1 MDRYERKIV
10 LKSGKLIKL
19 IGLCSLSAVL
29 TLNVTETY
37 ATESG
42 SEDIEEST
50 ETSELLNQDFEN
62 IVENPYHIVLE
73 SWEEFGRDDIQ
84 FEDVIS
90 PASFS
95 FDDDTRLISEEDS
108 RGYEGEV
115 VLFEE
120 DDDVLIE
127 ITVPESGV
135 YHIGMD
141 YYRLNEGLVNPEFSI
156 EVNDEFQY
164 FESRRIIAPTFW
176 ENESN
181 DFQTNRHGNEL
192 VPNQVA
198 IDEWQ
203 TMTFRDPNNEHAD
216 GLLFYLE
223 EGINNITLTHSSGE
237 MLMGEVRVYTPV
249 EMETYEDYISGFI
262 EDDALNTLEVYEAE
276 YPSRKNSSYIR
287 PIARKDVNA
296 HPYDPA
302 VQLLNTFG
310 GDSWSEGGQ
319 SVTYTVEVQENGL
332 YNVTFKTL
340 QNQKQNVP
348 VFRTIEVNGEIPFEE
363 LKHYRMEP
371 SNSWINQT
379 LIDEEEHPFSI
390 YLESGENT
398 ITLTADITPLTPL
411 VNELTEMLQEI
422 NALGLSISR
431 LTGNQPDRN
440 RDWVISEYIPDVD
453 ERFEVWITI
462 LEGYQEDLNRLYASS
477 DEITTDEVAL
487 NLLKQRL
494 EGLREEPNDLPN
506 RLSELSEG
514 SSSATQMI
522 GDLIS
527 QLQDSPL
534 LMDRLYVHTENEIL
548 PSPTQGFFTRIGS
561 RVREFVSSFTM
572 QTYDVEETDDDV
584 LEVWVGRSQQ
594 YVELMQNMVDANF
607 TSSTGQEVRLS
618 VMPNEQKLILAN
630 SSNQQPDV
638 ALGVSVGQPWE
649 LAVRGAAYDLRQF
662 SDFEA
667 FSTNFSPG
675 AFLPMMIDDAVY
687 SMPETQDF
695 YVLFYR
701 SDIVEQLDLPIP
713 DTWDDVIN
721 VLPELQRYGM
731 NFFVPLSG
739 TAGIKPF
746 MFTAPFIYQFGG
758 EIYSEDGMSTAID
771 SEGSVEGL
779 QFMTDLYTLYSL
791 PLQVP
796 NFYNAFRYGEMPM
809 GIANFETYVQLLSA
823 APEIRNS
830 WSIAPH
836 PGVMQE
842 DGTVNRATPGSAQGG
857 MIFEKSEMKDESW
870 EFMKWWLSE
879 DTQTEFATNL
889 QTLFGPEY
897 MWHTANLNAFK
908 ELPWNDEHKDVIIE
922 QWEHLQEV
930 PKIPGSYMVERE
942 ISNAWTGTV
951 FYGENVRASLDYSV
965 ITANREILRKM
976 EEFNYIEN
984 GEVVTPYRVPQLET
998 VEEWMI
1004 QNDEE

>member
-1 MDRYERKIV
+1 M
-10 LKSGKLIKL
+10 KSGKMLKL
-19 IGLCSLSAVL
+19 IGLTSLSAVL
-29 TLNVTETY
+29 TLSALPLY
-37 ATESG
+37 AEESG

-50 ETSELLNQDFEN
+50 EADDFLNQDVER
-62 IVENPYHIVLE
+62 IVEDPYHIVKAD
-73 SWEEFGRDDIQ
+73 WEEFGRDDRV
-84 FEDVIS
+84 FETVIS

-95 FDDDTRLISEEDS
+95 FSTDTQLMDADESNGYGSEVAFLGEDDTIKINIESIEE
-108 RGYEGEV
+108 G
-115 VLFEE
+115 L
-120 DDDVLIE
+120 
-127 ITVPESGV
+127 
-135 YHIGMD
+135 YHIDMD
-141 YYRLNEGLVNPEFSI
+141 YFRLNEGLVNPEFSI
-156 EVNDEFQY
+156 EVNGSFQY
-164 FESRRIIAPTFW
+164 FESRRIIAPTYW
-176 ENESN
+176 ENES
-181 DFQTNRHGNEL
+181 DEFETNRHGNEL

-198 IDEWQ
+198 IEEWQ
-203 TMTFRDPNNEHAD
+203 TMTFNDPNNEHAD

-223 EGINNITLTHSSGE
+223 EGDNELTLTHSSGE
-237 MLMGEVRVYTPV
+237 MQIGDIRIYSPEALPSYNEYIN
-249 EMETYEDYISGFI
+249 DYAAAHEQS
-262 EDDALNTLEVYEAE
+262 ETLEVYEAE
-276 YPSRKNSSYIR
+276 WPDRKNSSYVR
-287 PIARKDVNA
+287 PIARKDVNVY
-296 HPYDPA
+296 PYDPA
-302 VQLLNTFG
+302 IQLLNTFG

-319 SVTYTVEVQENGL
+319 SVTYEIEVPENGL
-332 YNVTFKTL
+332 YNLTFKTL
-340 QNQKQNVP
+340 QNHKQNVP
-348 VFRTIEVNGEIPFEE
+348 VFRTVEINGEIPFEE

-371 SNSWINQT
+371 SNTWMNQT
-379 LIDEEEHPFSI
+379 LVDDAGEAYTF
-390 YLESGENT
+390 YLEEGTNT
-398 ITLTADITPLTPL
+398 VTLTADITPMTPL
-411 VNELTEMLQEI
+411 VNTLTQMLQEI
-422 NALGLSISR
+422 NSLGLSVSR

-440 RDWVISEYIPDVD
+440 RDWVISEFIP
-453 ERFEVWITI
+453 EVEEEFTAWIEV
-462 LEGYQEDLNRLYASS
+462 LKSYQEDLAELYGHP
-477 DEITTDEVAL
+477 DEQTTDQVAL
-487 NLLKQRL
+487 GLLIRRL
-494 EGLREEPNDLPN
+494 ETLREEPNELPN

-527 QLQDSPL
+527 QLQDTPL
-534 LMDRLYVHTENEIL
+534 LMDRFYIHTDNQELPPANE
-548 PSPTQGFFTRIGS
+548 GFFNRMGS
-561 RVREFVSSFTM
+561 RIREFVASFTM
-572 QTYDVEETDDDV
+572 QTYDVEETDDDI
-584 LEVWVGRSQQ
+584 LEVWVGRNQQ
-594 YVELMQNMVDANF
+594 YVELMQNMVDADF

-662 SDFEA
+662 DDFEE

-675 AFLPMMIDDAVY
+675 AFLPMMIDDSVFA
-687 SMPETQDF
+687 MPETQDF

-701 SDIVEQLDLPIP
+701 TDIVEQLNMPVP
-713 DTWDDVIN
+713 DTWDDVLN

-739 TAGIKPF
+739 PAGIKPF

-758 EIYSEDGMSTAID
+758 DIYAEDGMSTAID
-771 SEGSVEGL
+771 SQGAVDGM

-796 NFYNAFRYGEMPM
+796 NFYNAFRYGEIPM

-830 WSIAPH
+830 WTIAPH

-842 DGTVNRATPGSAQGG
+842 DGTVDRSTPGSAQGG
-857 MIFEKSEMKDESW
+857 MIFEQSEMKDESW
-870 EFMKWWLSE
+870 EFMKWWMSE
-879 DTQTEFATNL
+879 STQAEFATNL

-908 ELPWNDEHKDVIIE
+908 ELPWNDEHKDVILE
-922 QWEHLQEV
+922 QWEHLREV

-976 EEFNYIEN
+976 EEFNYIDN
-984 GEVVTPYRVPQLET
+984 GEIIRPYRVPQLET